1 MSIGNFTTGFNLF
14 TGRRTR
20 DDQKYEIKVVN
31 SKGKEENPIVNTV
44 DCYGAN
50 YKRGY
55 VNEMR
60 VKHRLGALTLGYG
73 GFRVG
78 ANSEK
83 VRHAIQ
89 DVVIHGLIKDRG
101 FENQSWKW
109 DSFYQ
114 YRTYNPFTSW

>member
-1 MSIGNFTTGFNLF
+1 MVI
-14 TGRRTR
+14 
-20 DDQKYEIKVVN
+20 N
-31 SKGKEENPIVNTV
+31 SKGKLVNPIVNTV

-55 VNEMR
+55 VNEMG

-89 DVVIHGLIKDRG
+89 DVVIHGLIKDCG
-101 FENQSWKW
+101 FMNTSWQW
-109 DSFYQ
+109 GGFYQ